1 MLPRS
6 TEIQP
11 HVAPIRPPPSP
22 SRGTASRRLGCGP
35 AAFPGSRDWAVQGLT
50 KKTAGLDIGA
60 VAWLP
65 PTGKIGCADLCSWGL
80 VGENRQRRFF
90 DEHGLDR
97 PGRKIRPGD
106 TLTKQ
111 RWFRHWGSGSPRD
124 SVGRFG
130 SSVCFG
136 SVGLE
141 SAEPAKSAKSAESA
155 ASAVYESGRFTVQ
168 GLTEKTV
175 GPDKGA
181 AAAMPARGKIGTADF
196 LTNTGWTMGCPGHA
210 GKFVHGTR

>member
-1 MLPRS
+1 M
-6 TEIQP
+6 
-11 HVAPIRPPPSP
+11 PP
-22 SRGTASRRLGCGP
+22 A
-35 AAFPGSRDWAVQGLT
+35 
-50 KKTAGLDIGA
+50 
-60 VAWLP
+60 
-65 PTGKIGCADLCSWGL
+65 GKIGSADLGSWGL

-90 DEHGLDR
+90 DEHGLDDGLSR

-111 RWFRHWGSGSPRD
+111 RWSRHWGSGSPRD

-141 SAEPAKSAKSAESA
+141 SAEPAKSAESA
-155 ASAVYESGRFTVQ
+155 ASADYESGRFTVQ

-181 AAAMPARGKIGTADF
+181 AAAMPARGKIGSADF

-210 GKFVHGTR
+210 GKFVQGTR

>member
-1 MLPRS
+1 M
-6 TEIQP
+6 
-11 HVAPIRPPPSP
+11 PP
-22 SRGTASRRLGCGP
+22 A
-35 AAFPGSRDWAVQGLT
+35 
-50 KKTAGLDIGA
+50 
-60 VAWLP
+60 
-65 PTGKIGCADLCSWGL
+65 GKIGSADLGSWGL

-90 DEHGLDR
+90 DEHGLDDGLSR

-111 RWFRHWGSGSPRD
+111 RWSRHWGSGSPRD

-141 SAEPAKSAKSAESA
+141 SAEPAKSAESA
-155 ASAVYESGRFTVQ
+155 ASADYESGRFTVQ

-181 AAAMPARGKIGTADF
+181 AAAMPPTGKIGCAD
-196 LTNTGWTMGCPGHA
+196 LSGWGA
-210 GKFVHGTR
+210 RRGKSAAQIF

>member
-1 MLPRS
+1 M
-6 TEIQP
+6 
-11 HVAPIRPPPSP
+11 PP
-22 SRGTASRRLGCGP
+22 A
-35 AAFPGSRDWAVQGLT
+35 
-50 KKTAGLDIGA
+50 
-60 VAWLP
+60 
-65 PTGKIGCADLCSWGL
+65 GKIGSADLGSWGL

-90 DEHGLDR
+90 DEHGLDDGLSR

-111 RWFRHWGSGSPRD
+111 RWSRHWGSGSPRD

-141 SAEPAKSAKSAESA
+141 SAEPAKSAESA
-155 ASAVYESGRFTVQ
+155 ASADYESGRFTVQ

-181 AAAMPARGKIGTADF
+181 AAAMPARGKIGSADF
-196 LTNTGWTMGCPGHA
+196 LTNTGWTMGCPGQA
-210 GKFVHGTR
+210 GKFVQGTR